1 MICIAEECEGMMCL
15 VELVIIAG
23 EVELVYSLLFP
34 SPSGTDLCLCIV
46 YRKCSLQFS
55 KCKDCVSGTAVE
67 ETLKTLT
74 QAQAIVNMYIFK
86 SLFSLSCIL
95 KIYTYLY
102 IDQCQQWDKH
112 ENIFPPVSQGY
123 VHMMLFLCFNTKC
136 CAVIEITGSRSSC
149 NECLVTQRQTQSNVG
164 TFVSSSL

>member
-74 QAQAIVNMYIFK
+74 QA
-86 SLFSLSCIL
+86 
-95 KIYTYLY
+95 
-102 IDQCQQWDKH
+102 
-112 ENIFPPVSQGY
+112 
-123 VHMMLFLCFNTKC
+123 
-136 CAVIEITGSRSSC
+136 
-149 NECLVTQRQTQSNVG
+149 
-164 TFVSSSL
+164 